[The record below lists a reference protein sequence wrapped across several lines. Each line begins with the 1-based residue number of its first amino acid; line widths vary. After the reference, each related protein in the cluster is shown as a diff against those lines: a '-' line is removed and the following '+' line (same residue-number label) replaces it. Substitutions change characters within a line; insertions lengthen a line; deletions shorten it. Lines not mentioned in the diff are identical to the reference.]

1 METIVVA
8 CLNGLVVGASLALVA
23 AGLALIFGVFDVL
36 NLAQGD
42 YFMFGAYGVWLVLD
56 HGQSFWLGLAAAALA
71 VGMAGGLVLLAMI
84 WPLRGRPTALVLLAT
99 LGLSLILQ
107 QLANNLFGGDTKAVH
122 APITAQLAIGTKQY
136 PVYDLVIVVVAAA
149 ILGGGF
155 LYLRH
160 AKYGIWI
167 RAVAQNREMA
177 SVLGVPV
184 SRVYVLAF
192 MISSG
197 LAALAGSLL
206 LPLTGVY
213 PTIGLDVTV
222 NAFIVVIAGGLG
234 NLRGAAVV
242 ALLLGV
248 LESVGSIWVR
258 AQAVQLTAFAL
269 VILLL
274 IVRSQRRN
282 VLVRL

>member
-56 HGQSFWLGLAAAALA
+56 HGQNFWLGLAAAALA
-71 VGMAGGLVLLAMI
+71 VGMAGGLLLLAMI

-107 QLANNLFGGDTKAVH
+107 QLANNLFGGDTKAIH

-136 PVYDLVIVVVAAA
+136 PVYDLVIVLVAAA
-149 ILGGGF
+149 MLGGGF
-155 LYLRH
+155 LFLRY

-192 MISSG
+192 MISSA

-206 LPLTGVY
+206 VPLTGVY

>member
-1 METIVVA
+1 METFVVA

-56 HGQSFWLGLAAAALA
+56 HGQNFWLGLTAAALA
-71 VGMAGGLVLLAMI
+71 VGMAGGLLLLAMI

-107 QLANNLFGGDTKAVH
+107 QLANNLFGGDTKAIH

-155 LYLRH
+155 LFLRY

-192 MISSG
+192 MISSA

-206 LPLTGVY
+206 VPLTGVY

-274 IVRSQRRN
+274 MVRSQRRN

>member
-1 METIVVA
+1 MEAIVVA

-56 HGQSFWLGLAAAALA
+56 HGQNFWLGLAAAALA

-107 QLANNLFGGDTKAVH
+107 QLANNLFGGDTKAIH

-136 PVYDLVIVVVAAA
+136 PVYDLVIVLVAAA

-155 LYLRH
+155 LFLRY

-192 MISSG
+192 MISSA

-206 LPLTGVY
+206 VPLTGVY

>member
-8 CLNGLVVGASLALVA
+8 SLNGLVVGASLALVA

-56 HGQSFWLGLAAAALA
+56 HGQNFWLGLAAAALV
-71 VGMAGGLVLLAMI
+71 VGMAGGLLLLAMI

-107 QLANNLFGGDTKAVH
+107 QLANNLFGGDTKAIH

-136 PVYDLVIVVVAAA
+136 PVYDLVIVLVAAA

-155 LYLRH
+155 LFLRY

-192 MISSG
+192 MISSA

-206 LPLTGVY
+206 VPLTGVY

>member
-1 METIVVA
+1 METLVVA
-8 CLNGLVVGASLALVA
+8 CVNGLVVGASLALVA

-42 YFMFGAYGVWLVLD
+42 YFMLGGYGVWLALV
-56 HGQSFWLGLAAAALA
+56 HGQNFWLGVAFAALA
-71 VGMAGGLVLLAMI
+71 VGLGGGLLLLAMI
-84 WPLRGRPTALVLLAT
+84 WPLRSRPTALVLLAT

-107 QLANNLFGGDTKAVH
+107 QMASNLFGGDTKAIH
-122 APITAQLAIGTKQY
+122 PPLTLQLAIGTKQY
-136 PVYDLVIVVVAAA
+136 PVYYMLIVLVAAA

-155 LYLRH
+155 LFLRY

-167 RAVAQNREMA
+167 RAVAQNRDMA
-177 SVLGVPV
+177 SILGVPV

-192 MISSG
+192 MISSA

-206 LPLTGVY
+206 VPLQGVY
-213 PTIGLDVTV
+213 PTIGQDITV
-222 NAFIVVIAGGLG
+222 KAFIVVIAGGLG

-242 ALLLGV
+242 ALLLG
-248 LESVGSIWVR
+248 LIESVGQLWIR
-258 AQAVQLTAFAL
+258 AQAVQLIAFAL

-274 IVRSQRRN
+274 MVRSQRRTA
-282 VLVRL
+282 LARL

>member
-56 HGQSFWLGLAAAALA
+56 HGQNFWLGLAAAALV
-71 VGMAGGLVLLAMI
+71 VGMAGGLLLLAMI

-107 QLANNLFGGDTKAVH
+107 QLANNLFGGDTKAIH

-136 PVYDLVIVVVAAA
+136 PVYDLVIVLVAAA

-155 LYLRH
+155 LFLRY

-192 MISSG
+192 MISSA

-206 LPLTGVY
+206 VPLTGVY

>member
-1 METIVVA
+1 MEALVVA

-56 HGQSFWLGLAAAALA
+56 HGQNFWLGLAAAALA
-71 VGMAGGLVLLAMI
+71 VGVAGGLVLLAMI

-122 APITAQLAIGTKQY
+122 APIAAQLAIGTKQY
-136 PVYDLVIVVVAAA
+136 PVYDLVIVLVAAV

-155 LYLRH
+155 LFLRY

-184 SRVYVLAF
+184 SRVDVLAF

-274 IVRSQRRN
+274 VLRSQRRN

>member
-1 METIVVA
+1 MEAIVVA

-56 HGQSFWLGLAAAALA
+56 HGQNFWLGLAAAALA
-71 VGMAGGLVLLAMI
+71 VGIAGGLVLLAMI

-122 APITAQLAIGTKQY
+122 APITAQLSIGTKQY
-136 PVYDLVIVVVAAA
+136 PVYDLVIVLVAAA

-155 LYLRH
+155 LFLRY

-167 RAVAQNREMA
+167 RAVAQNREMS

-184 SRVYVLAF
+184 TRVYVLAF